1 MQSDSTPKTE
11 FLNIAPEWTFLVS
24 HESGFKYDSI
34 SRKTTLIHAE
44 MTEIRMTQVTPQNHT
59 RAKSARVQGWLN
71 NPQSIR
77 TIFHFK
83 WALNCIDEFPE
94 ARNIGKAYQAS
105 WGTRLQ
111 STAFI
116 WMTATPVLTRCQV
129 RGYGV
134 YCPFLCSLTYHR
146 TCGISVG

>member
-1 MQSDSTPKTE
+1 
-11 FLNIAPEWTFLVS
+11 
-24 HESGFKYDSI
+24 
-34 SRKTTLIHAE
+34 
-44 MTEIRMTQVTPQNHT
+44 MTQVTPQNHT

-83 WALNCIDEFPE
+83 WALTCIDEFHE

-111 STAFI
+111 SSAFI
-116 WMTATPVLTRCQV
+116 GMTATPVLTGCQV
-129 RGYGV
+129 RGYEV
-134 YCPFLCSLTYHR
+134 YCPFLCSLTHYR
-146 TCGISVG
+146 TCGISVGQ